1 MLDLHRPELTSKSRK
16 LEPGVNVEFEEIL
29 DTRSLETF
37 KRYKS
42 VLNQKR
48 KRNALAH
55 GHISFCS
62 SEIDILCSLAIE
74 NIDFPKYLAG
84 SFINLTGK
92 NEIDLQREYQDDIF
106 FVSSSCLIS
115 KADKELDAQEAYK
128 VKKLHSMQWIFS
140 QKKPVDKKSLQQE
153 FNRLATRWKSDTESL
168 SSIKKKITHP
178 DYLKIIEMGYEVV
191 PIILQSL
198 LKEPDHWFVA
208 LNKISGEDPI
218 SYGASFQEAV
228 IGWLQW
234 GQRKGFF
241 LN

>member
-1 MLDLHRPELTSKSRK
+1 MLDLHRPELTSKNRK

-29 DTRSLETF
+29 DTRSLEAF

-48 KRNALAH
+48 KRNVLAH

-74 NIDFPKYLAG
+74 KIDFPKYLAG
-84 SFINLTGK
+84 SFINSTGK
-92 NEIDLQREYQDDIF
+92 YEIDLQREYQDDEF
-106 FVSSSCLIS
+106 FVSSSRLIS
-115 KADKELDAQEAYK
+115 KADKELDVQEASN
-128 VKKLHSMQWIFS
+128 VKKLHLTQWILS
-140 QKKPVDKKSLQQE
+140 QKKLTEKKNVQKE
-153 FNRLATRWKSDTESL
+153 FNRLATRWKSETESL

-178 DYLKIIEMGYEVV
+178 DYLKIIEMGYEVI

-208 LNKISGEDPI
+208 LNKISGENPI